1 MVINNEK
8 KEVRLRYF
16 GDNPINWMFDYKS
29 IRIKKKKSEIE
40 NRRRIFEYKASQV
53 RPIDEYVAFKM
64 AKKLGLL
71 VSDVRL
77 VELFVN
83 GKSAGIYMEKERL
96 NESFTVLNMDPNFE
110 YDPDYGSELYRI
122 NCSFCHGLQ
131 GMGDGTV
138 APHISSENSFY
149 AITPSD
155 EVPGSGMGPY
165 KAVPQLH
172 NLSQR
177 LQGKDKAMNRLEYM
191 LKMEAGNVGLGPMP
205 SFLWV
210 FTDDQRDQVIN
221 YIVDEENGLAAY
233 SE

>member
-1 MVINNEK
+1 MLVQW
-8 KEVRLRYF
+8 RLNHRENKLKNKNFKFNKFHIILASLFALILLAPTCQSGITQRGTY
-16 GDNPINWMFDYKS
+16 PIEIFSEMHYSQAYKNQEPPRLDS
-29 IRIKKKKSEIE
+29 VET
-40 NRRRIFEYKASQV
+40 SQKFIT
-53 RPIDEYVAFKM
+53 PD
-64 AKKLGLL
+64 
-71 VSDVRL
+71 
-77 VELFVN
+77 
-83 GKSAGIYMEKERL
+83 ERL
-96 NESFTVLNMDPNFE
+96 NESFTVLNMDPTFE

-138 APHISSENSFY
+138 APHISSEDSFY